1 MIFDSLTNLG
11 QYASLHPDIL
21 KAIACLRNPEFLQQP
36 DGRYPLCEQSYM
48 TLQSYQTKP
57 LSQTRFEVHQA
68 YADIQILLSGKE
80 LISCAPSD
88 AFHTQTAYDTQADI
102 AFGDAI
108 QPVVD
113 LHMSQK
119 NFALFW
125 PGEPH
130 RPCILWEDAMPVRKV
145 VIKLCMLQWEQD

>member
-1 MIFDSLTNLG
+1 MIFDSLANLQ
-11 QYASLHPDIL
+11 QYASLHPDIA
-21 KAIACLRNPEFLQQP
+21 KAIACLQNPEFLQQP
-36 DGRYPLCEQSYM
+36 DGRYPLSEQSYM

-68 YADIQILLSGKE
+68 YADIQILLSGTE

-88 AFHTQTAYDTQADI
+88 AFLAQTDYDAQADI
-102 AFGDAI
+102 AFGDAA

-130 RPCILWEDAMPVRKV
+130 RPCVAWENSMPVRKV
-145 VIKLCMLQWEQD
+145 VIKLRML